1 MLRHSL
7 LDWTGQLATCET
19 HVLLQTIIR
28 WCDMFPFMLPSCHS
42 PRSSGRGEKN
52 CEKRSPRCPTHI
64 VMPCPDIKWAGFMLN
79 HLEHTHHITS
89 PGHDLIDVSSHN
101 LSCHFIFVRFM
112 PVFPRHPSALT
123 SCPRDRRGR
132 TLEGHLQNLALHK
145 KIITDHNSRQ

>member
-79 HLEHTHHITS
+79 HLEHTHHITGS
-89 PGHDLIDVSSHN
+89 WSHWCLIAQSFMSFHFCSFHASVSKYI
-101 LSCHFIFVRFM
+101 LVLLHFAPEIAEVELWR
-112 PVFPRHPSALT
+112 VIYKNWHYIKA
-123 SCPRDRRGR
+123 
-132 TLEGHLQNLALHK
+132 HK
-145 KIITDHNSRQ
+145 GS